1 MSKTDRAIMIG
12 QLISPSIRAIDVT
25 IFYAY
30 NTKSCLWQKY
40 CDVDFKNYIMELF
53 NQASKDIKKNVK
65 TFDDCDS
72 DKEFMKSV
80 NDIHKLHDNEGHQR
94 DIHKRIWSFMLDSNF
109 VTKLDSMAHIFSLK
123 DGMKIDLR
131 TLEVSKRIEKDY
143 LTYESTVSF
152 TDKTP
157 HANKFFKQIMKNE
170 EEREYMRKILGYSM
184 TAETCARSF

>member
-1 MSKTDRAIMIG
+1 METLYTNATIKNLPFSTLKEIKSYINMSKTDRAIMIG

-80 NDIHKLHDNEGHQR
+80 NDIYKLHDNEGHQR
-94 DIHKRIWSFMLDSNF
+94 DIHKRIWSFMLDSNI
-109 VTKLDSMAHIFSLK
+109 VTKLDSMAHIFH
-123 DGMKIDLR
+123 
-131 TLEVSKRIEKDY
+131 LEMDIRSIKASRKR
-143 LTYESTVSF
+143 LF
-152 TDKTP
+152 
-157 HANKFFKQIMKNE
+157 N
-170 EEREYMRKILGYSM
+170 L
-184 TAETCARSF
+184 